1 MARASKDLAKRLR
14 FDRFPRP
21 DFFRRWYWLVGV
33 IFVIV
38 GAVSWY
44 GLHTGTKQRQ
54 YLPGPVS
61 QVHASFGDRCETCHE
76 SYAGVPTKSCMGCHA
91 DRVHST
97 IEATTPD
104 CASCHV
110 EHRAT
115 GVFLAVANASCVD
128 CHGDL
133 KAKQEPVVQH
143 AIRTFADHPEL
154 SPLRPGKRDEA
165 AVRFDHKLH
174 LSTTKIVP
182 EDTLGCTSCHV
193 PAKDGELM
201 QPIVF
206 EQHCQKCH
214 AQSGLG
220 PDSSVEVVHETPDVV
235 REDLKAKLLFAA
247 VNNPQGIFGSR
258 DVDLPGRVRRPPLD
272 ESVSLAAFIDP
283 TNAQSALAK
292 AEAKL
297 YQPLDASMGGGAS
310 SLLDGNKY
318 CFLCHDED
326 GTRAA
331 GDLPTGA
338 IGALP
343 RIKPTKIP
351 TRWLV
356 RGEFSH
362 RTHDLLTCDH
372 CHPDVRESAETA
384 QVNLPPKDVC
394 QRCHI
399 DGDPQSAG
407 TSCMLCHLYHDTS
420 KDHVV
425 RDSRRKEI
433 TIEAIFGKEA
443 PAARPGTK

>member
-33 IFVIV
+33 VFVIV
-38 GAVSWY
+38 GAASWY

-54 YLPGPVS
+54 YLPGPIS
-61 QVHASFGDRCETCHE
+61 QGHASFGDRCETCHDA
-76 SYAGVPTKSCMGCHA
+76 YNGVPTKNCLGCHA
-91 DRVHST
+91 DRVHSKF
-97 IEATTPD
+97 EVKTPD

-110 EHRAT
+110 EHRAN
-115 GVFLAVANASCVD
+115 GVFLAVANASCVE
-128 CHGDL
+128 CHGAL
-133 KAKQEPVVQH
+133 ESTREPEIQR

-154 SPLRPGKRDEA
+154 GPLRAGRKDEA
-165 AVRFDHKLH
+165 AIRFDHKLH
-174 LSTTKIVP
+174 LATTKIAA
-182 EDTLGCTSCHV
+182 EDKLGCTSCHV
-193 PAKDGELM
+193 PAKDGLLM
-201 QPIVF
+201 LPINF
-206 EQHCQKCH
+206 EQHCKKCH

-220 PDSSVEVVHETPDVV
+220 PDSSVEAVHKEPDVV

-247 VNNPQGIFGSR
+247 VNNPDGIFGST
-258 DVDLPGRVRRPPLD
+258 DPGLPGRVKRDPLD
-272 ESVSLAAFIDP
+272 ASVSLAAFIDP
-283 TNAQSALAK
+283 TNPKSALAK

-297 YQPLDASMGGGAS
+297 YQPLDATVSGGAS
-310 SLLDGNKY
+310 SLLDANKY

-331 GDLPTGA
+331 GELPK
-338 IGALP
+338 
-343 RIKPTKIP
+343 IKPTKIP
-351 TRWLV
+351 ARWLV
-356 RGEFSH
+356 RGVFGH
-362 RTHDLLTCDH
+362 RTHDLLKCEH
-372 CHPDVRESAETA
+372 CHPDVRESVKTSD
-384 QVNLPPKDVC
+384 VNLPPKDVC

-420 KDHVV
+420 KDHVL

-443 PAARPGTK
+443 PKARPGTM

>member
-1 MARASKDLAKRLR
+1 MPRSSKELAKRLR
-14 FDRFPRP
+14 FDRFPKP

-44 GLHTGTKQRQ
+44 GLHAGTKQRQ
-54 YLPGPVS
+54 YLPGPIS
-61 QVHASFGDRCETCHE
+61 QVHASFGDRCESCHE
-76 SYAGVPTKSCMGCHA
+76 SYAGVPTKACMGCHA
-91 DRVHST
+91 DRVHS
-97 IEATTPD
+97 EFEVTTPD

-128 CHGDL
+128 CHGELASTRSDPPI
-133 KAKQEPVVQH
+133 QR

-154 SPLRPGKRDEA
+154 TPLRSGHKDEA
-165 AVRFDHKLH
+165 AIRFDHKLH
-174 LSTTKIVP
+174 LTTTKIGS
-182 EDTLGCTSCHV
+182 DDKLGCTSCHI
-193 PAKDGELM
+193 PGKDGELM

-206 EQHCQKCH
+206 ERHCEKCH

-220 PDSSVEVVHETPDVV
+220 PDSSVQVVHETPEVV

-247 VNNPQGIFGSR
+247 VNNPDGIFGST
-258 DVDLPGRVRRPPLD
+258 DPGLPGRVRRDPLD
-272 ESVSLAAFIDP
+272 ASTSLAAFIDP
-283 TNAQSALAK
+283 DNPKSALAQ

-297 YQPLDASMGGGAS
+297 YQPLDASMDGGAS
-310 SLLDGNKY
+310 SLLDSNKY
-318 CFLCHDED
+318 CFLCHDQAPAE
-326 GTRAA
+326 T
-331 GDLPTGA
+331 GDDLA
-338 IGALP
+338 
-343 RIKPTKIP
+343 RITPTKIP

-356 RGEFSH
+356 HGEFSH

-399 DGDPQSAG
+399 DGDTQSAG

-425 RDSRRKEI
+425 RDNRRKEI
-433 TIEAIFGKEA
+433 SIEAIFGKEA
-443 PAARPGTK
+443 PAARPPTM

>member
-1 MARASKDLAKRLR
+1 MARNSKDLAKRLR

-33 IFVIV
+33 LFVLV
-38 GAVSWY
+38 GGASWY
-44 GLHTGTKQRQ
+44 GLHAGTKQRQ

-61 QVHASFGDRCETCHE
+61 QGHASFGDRCETCHA
-76 SYAGVPTKSCMGCHA
+76 SYAGVPTDACLGCHA
-91 DRVHST
+91 DRTHSKF
-97 IEATTPD
+97 EVKTPD

-115 GVFLAVANASCVD
+115 GVFLAVSNASCVD

-133 KAKQEPVVQH
+133 QTKNEHPEIQH

-154 SPLRPGKRDEA
+154 GPLRAGRRDEA
-165 AVRFDHKLH
+165 AIRFDHKLH
-174 LSTTKIVP
+174 LASTKINP
-182 EDTLGCTSCHV
+182 DDKLSCSKCHV
-193 PAKDGELM
+193 PAKDGALM
-201 QPIVF
+201 LPITF
-206 EQHCQKCH
+206 EQHCKKCH

-220 PDSSVEVVHETPDVV
+220 PDSSVEVVHAAPDVV

-247 VNNPQGIFGSR
+247 VNNPDGIFGST
-258 DVDLPGRVRRPPLD
+258 DPGLPGRVRRDPLD
-272 ESVSLAAFIDP
+272 ASVSLAAFIDP
-283 TNAQSALAK
+283 TNAKSALAK

-297 YQPLDASMGGGAS
+297 YQPLDPTVTGGAS
-310 SLLDGNKY
+310 SLLDANKY

-331 GDLPTGA
+331 GELPK
-338 IGALP
+338 
-343 RIKPTKIP
+343 IKPTKIP

-356 RGEFSH
+356 HGSFSH
-362 RTHDLLTCDH
+362 RTHDLLKCEH
-372 CHPDVRESAETA
+372 CHPDVRDSAETA
-384 QVNLPPKDVC
+384 DVNLPKKDVC

-399 DGDPQSAG
+399 DGETQSAG

-420 KDHVV
+420 KDHVL

-443 PAARPGTK
+443 PIAHAPTM